1 MTASTPPHVSAIKAV
16 NHPYAPWDPQ
26 PLTVSRASLTRRGWV
41 VPLCVVLVTVTAII
55 VGGNRSSP
63 YRTQASL
70 VVYGQGTAVS
80 PPWDLAVIYAAL
92 IQKDDGVARAIA
104 RVIHVP
110 PATAANH
117 LSAAATSKTAI
128 ITITFANPSPQKS
141 WLGVWAAVRAVTGA
155 HPKAAGIPPHLL
167 RVVSGPGSPS
177 KQSSKLPGGPVPIG
191 IVLGL
196 FLGIGVF
203 LAWERADPR
212 ADDGT
217 SLELE
222 LGLPVSELRLAS
234 DLGAISA
241 LPHRWAML
249 AGNPSG
255 AKVVLVDATRGSHT
269 ANRDLSRKFSESG
282 PGLASTYIRS
292 HTPGT
297 SEEDDVEAM
306 TAEFAV
312 LVVARGERVHEIRHS
327 ILTLR
332 RLGVEPRWALL
343 VG

>member
-1 MTASTPPHVSAIKAV
+1 M
-16 NHPYAPWDPQ
+16 
-26 PLTVSRASLTRRGWV
+26 TVSRASLTRRGWV
-41 VPLCVVLVTVTAII
+41 VPLCVVLVTVTAVI
-55 VGGNRSSP
+55 VAGSRPSV

-70 VVYGQGTAVS
+70 VVYGQGTTVS
-80 PPWDLAVIYAAL
+80 PPWDLAVIYAGL
-92 IQKDDGVARAIA
+92 IQKDDGVASAVA

-110 PATAANH
+110 TAVAASH
-117 LSAAATSKTAI
+117 LSAAATPKTAI
-128 ITITFANPSPQKS
+128 VTITYANPSPQKS
-141 WLGVWAAVRAVTGA
+141 WLGVWAAVHAVTGA
-155 HPKAAGIPPHLL
+155 HPKAAGVPPHLL

-177 KQSSKLPGGPVPIG
+177 KQSSKLPSGPVPIG

-217 SLELE
+217 SLERE

-241 LPHRWAML
+241 LPHRWAAL

-255 AKVVLVDATRGSHT
+255 AKIVLVDATRGSHT
-269 ANRDLSRKFSESG
+269 ANRDLSRTFSESG
-282 PGLASTYIRS
+282 SGLTSTYILS
-292 HTPGT
+292 NVPGE

-306 TAEFAV
+306 TAELAV
-312 LVVARGERVHEIRHS
+312 LVVARGEQVREIRQS

-332 RLGVEPRWALL
+332 RLGVEPRWVLL